1 MKLWQYQS
9 KVEPRITSF
18 GERITP
24 DKWQPASNVPQSNW
38 QKAALYSVA
47 AIMPFTAF
55 VNLGQPERTQ
65 VDKWYRQ
72 ASEPIRTV
80 QRVADFGN
88 LTFLKVEVI
97 NADKWYRPASEPVFD
112 IKRTQYLFLV

>member
-18 GERITP
+18 GERIPP
-24 DKWQPASNVPQSNW
+24 DKWQPASNIPQSNW

-55 VNLGQPERTQ
+55 VNLGQPERAQ

-72 ASEPIRTV
+72 TSEPIRIF
-80 QRVADFGN
+80 QRVPDLGSAGV
-88 LTFLKVEVI
+88 LKVSEVI
-97 NADKWYRPASEPVFD
+97 NADKWY
-112 IKRTQYLFLV
+112 